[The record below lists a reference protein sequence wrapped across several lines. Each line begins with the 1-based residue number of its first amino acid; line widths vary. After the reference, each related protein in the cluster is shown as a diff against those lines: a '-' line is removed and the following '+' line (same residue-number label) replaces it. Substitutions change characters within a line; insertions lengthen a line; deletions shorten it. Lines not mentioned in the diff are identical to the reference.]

1 MQVGSN
7 LYNSLSS
14 YVTLNTE
21 PSKVVEEKQAPQKTE
36 QSDTKNSEAKD
47 EKKESTSPNKLTL
60 EEQEQVKEL
69 QARDTEV
76 RAHEAAHQAAG
87 GGLTGG
93 ANLTYQRGPDGR
105 MYAIGGEVSI
115 SFKEGAT
122 PEESVQIARQVQA
135 AAMAPANPSPQ
146 DHAVAA
152 SARVMEMKAQQQI
165 AKEAQEEATG
175 KEAYAKASNEQNLN
189 YAQQSTDESHLD
201 ISA

>member
-1 MQVGSN
+1 MQIGSS
-7 LYNSLSS
+7 LYNSIGS
-14 YVTLNTE
+14 YVSISTE
-21 PSKVVEEKQAPQKTE
+21 PSRVVQEKDSSTPTNE
-36 QSDTKNSEAKD
+36 ND
-47 EKKESTSPNKLTL
+47 EKKPKEDKEQKDSSSTNELSP
-60 EEQEQVKEL
+60 EEQEMVKEL

-93 ANLTYQRGPDGR
+93 ANFSYQRGPDGR

-115 SFKEGAT
+115 NFKEGGT
-122 PEESVQIARQVQA
+122 PEETVQIARQVQA
-135 AAMAPANPSPQ
+135 AAMAPSDPSPQ

-175 KEAYAKASNEQNLN
+175 KETYAKASDEQNAN
-189 YAQQSTDESHLD
+189 NITKTDEVALD